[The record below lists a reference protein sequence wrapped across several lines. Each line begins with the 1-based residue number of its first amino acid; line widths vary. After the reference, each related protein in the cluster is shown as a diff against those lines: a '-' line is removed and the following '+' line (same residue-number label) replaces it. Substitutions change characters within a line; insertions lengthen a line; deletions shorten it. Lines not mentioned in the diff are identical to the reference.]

1 MVVPRHVIAASVA
14 MLSAALVPSASRA
27 QTAPF
32 PDRPIRLVVPFAAGG
47 GVDVFARLVAD
58 QLKQQ
63 SNYTFVV
70 ENRAGANGTVGGIS
84 VRNAEPNGY
93 TWLFSAGTHVMAR
106 FVMKSP
112 PYDPLTD
119 FAPIAR
125 AGDAPMMLVMA
136 PDRKPRSVAELIA
149 EARQQ
154 PDKWT
159 FSTSALGAPGH
170 LATVAFNHLSGLNLT
185 IVTYRGTAPALTD
198 VAGGHVQ
205 LMIDPM
211 IALLPMAQDKK
222 VVGLAVTTAKRTKL
236 APEYPTAAE
245 SGLPGMDYSSWYGVW
260 GPKGMAAEL
269 IGKLNGIINGAV
281 AQLDKDGKLAQLGI
295 EPGSDT
301 PAQFA
306 EFSAS
311 YAKRNADLLK
321 AANFEPM

>member
-1 MVVPRHVIAASVA
+1 MAVRRHAMIATLALLNA
-14 MLSAALVPSASRA
+14 AALPREMLA
-27 QTAPF
+27 QPAGF

-47 GVDVFARLVAD
+47 GVDVFARLLAD

-63 SNYTFVV
+63 KNYTFVV

-84 VRNAEPNGY
+84 VKNAEPNGY

-106 FVMKSP
+106 FVMKAP

-119 FAPIAR
+119 FTPIAR
-125 AGDAPMMLVMA
+125 AGEAPMMLVMA
-136 PDRKPRSVAELIA
+136 PDRSPRSVSELIA
-149 EARQQ
+149 EARKQ

-159 FSTSALGAPGH
+159 FSTAALGAPGH
-170 LATVAFNHLSGLNLT
+170 LATVAFNHLAGLNLT

-205 LMIDPM
+205 LLIDPV

-222 VVGLAVTTAKRTKL
+222 VIGLAVTTAKRSKL

-245 SGLPGMDYSSWYGVW
+245 SGLPGMDHASWYGVW
-260 GPKGMAAEL
+260 GPKGMAADL
-269 IGKLNGIINGAV
+269 VTSLNAVIKDAV
-281 AQLDKDGKLAQLGI
+281 AQLDKDGKLAQVGI
-295 EPGSDT
+295 EAANDT
-301 PAQFA
+301 PAQLA
-306 EFSAS
+306 EFAS
-311 YAKRNADLLK
+311 GYAKRNADLLK